1 MIPGLGGNKKLKGL
15 KVDEKEM
22 KHTEAIIQSM
32 TKKERLNPTLINGSR
47 RKRIAAGSGTSV
59 QKVNQLLKQYDEM
72 KKMMKKFSSMEKMG
86 KKKGGMG
93 GLGKFKMP
101 F

>member
-1 MIPGLGGNKKLKGL
+1 MKF
-15 KVDEKEM
+15 DDKELVY
-22 KHTEAIIQSM
+22 TEAIIQSM
-32 TKKERLNPTLINGSR
+32 TRKERINPSIINGSR

-59 QKVNQLLKQYDEM
+59 QKVNQLLKQYDNM
-72 KKMMKKFSSMEKMG
+72 KKMMKQFNAMEKKG
-86 KKKGGMG
+86 KKFGGLG